1 MKNKLIDHIN
11 SRPLV
16 ETDFEYTTKQGVK
29 ANTVYCVPKNKPDFD
44 ETLGGVLDSLYRL
57 EELAYGKKTALQRL
71 VNAPLNNYPY
81 RWQRTTW
88 DRVMKHEDASLKSA
102 GSKLYPGN
110 PKQTIGQ
117 CCAGLKRALR
127 RIKDNDSK
135 KENISLNEIK
145 LINTVAESI
154 EDYFHVNNDPAKTKE
169 PPIKDWTDIDRLYSR
184 GKTNAVEI
192 RIKQWDTM
200 FDLVDKM
207 RIKPINI
214 SKKFHD
220 EQNEKLEST
229 GLFESTV

>member
-1 MKNKLIDHIN
+1 MQNKLIDHIN

-29 ANTVYCVPKNKPDFD
+29 ANTVYCVPKNKSTFNDMI
-44 ETLGGVLDSLYRL
+44 TNIANSLDRVD
-57 EELAYGKKTALQRL
+57 ELALGKKTALQRL
-71 VNAPLNNYPY
+71 VSAPRNNYPY
-81 RWQRTTW
+81 RWQKTTW
-88 DRVMKHEDASLKSA
+88 DRVMRHTDGNLSSA

-110 PKQTIGQ
+110 PTQALGQ
-117 CCAGLKRALR
+117 VGAGLRRAMR
-127 RIKDNDSK
+127 RIE
-135 KENISLNEIK
+135 KEGKNISESEIK
-145 LINTVAESI
+145 LINAWCESL
-154 EDYFHVNNDPAKTKE
+154 EDYFRVNNDPAKE
-169 PPIKDWTDIDRLYSR
+169 PPLEEWTNINRLYSR